1 MVPRPLDGEYFPYY
15 GNYIGRVPQG
25 ADVLDVLSS
34 QLGELQALVSDL
46 SDAQAN
52 ARPAPGEWSVKE
64 VLGHL
69 VDTERVFAYRMLR
82 FSRDDKQALP
92 GFEQDDYVAATD
104 FNRRTMADLLDELI
118 FQRRANVILIH
129 SLTDEETARVGTA
142 SGNPMS
148 ARAAI
153 YAMAGHVAHHV
164 ESLKTSYGLE

>member
-69 VDTERVFAYRMLR
+69 VDTERIFAYRMLR
-82 FSRDDKQALP
+82 FARDDKQ
-92 GFEQDDYVAATD
+92 
-104 FNRRTMADLLDELI
+104 
-118 FQRRANVILIH
+118 
-129 SLTDEETARVGTA
+129 
-142 SGNPMS
+142 
-148 ARAAI
+148 
-153 YAMAGHVAHHV
+153 
-164 ESLKTSYGLE
+164 